1 MLEAKQA
8 EGIQLQN
15 VRAAYHENSSTTARV
30 ASDVAPGDLI
40 HLMSQAFRDSLR
52 S

>member
-1 MLEAKQA
+1 MFEAKQA
-8 EGIQLQN
+8 EGIQLQS

-30 ASDVAPGDLI
+30 ASDVAPGDL
-40 HLMSQAFRDSLR
+40 MSQAFRDSLR